1 MISFYIFLSTL
12 VCNWTNLLIVPRIC
26 SSVFLL
32 PQLNYSCKPQQWAS
46 VTLASADGYLA
57 HSLTL
62 LQGCISKFNVV
73 QSSPSTMRL
82 LLSPS
87 LALQLKAS
95 YRCFKA
101 HHRLSPSYLLLS
113 HALLLTDP
121 CASSIQSGSHHS
133 FLKFWTMLFSSLHP
147 LL

>member
-1 MISFYIFLSTL
+1 MISFFIFIF
-12 VCNWTNLLIVPRIC
+12 VCNWTNLILVPCIC
-26 SSVFLL
+26 NSVFLL
-32 PQLNYSCKPQQWAS
+32 AQLNHSGKLQQWAS

-57 HSLTL
+57 RSLTL

-73 QSSPSTMRL
+73 QSSSSTMHL

-113 HALLLTDP
+113 LPLLLADP

-133 FLKFWTMLFSSLHP
+133 FFKFWTMLFSSLHP

>member
-1 MISFYIFLSTL
+1 MISFYTFLSIV
-12 VCNWTNLLIVPRIC
+12 VCNWTNLILVPHIC
-26 SSVFLL
+26 GSVFLL
-32 PQLNYSCKPQQWAS
+32 TQLNHSCKLQQWAY

-62 LQGCISKFNVV
+62 RQGCISKFNVV
-73 QSSPSTMRL
+73 PSSSSTTH
-82 LLSPS
+82 LSLS
-87 LALQLKAS
+87 LSLQLKAS
-95 YRCFKA
+95 YRYFKA

-113 HALLLTDP
+113 HPLLLTDP
-121 CASSIQSGSHHS
+121 CASSTHSGSHHL